1 MHSRGEA
8 SPYGAGDAPAPYEPE
23 SRLDTP
29 TSEIPIIAGA
39 HCDNDAA
46 GAHHVAEKERIPVEI
61 WIILSAT
68 CFIALGFGL
77 IVPVLPQFAAS
88 FGVTALQVT
97 IVVSAFA
104 FMRLVAAPL
113 AGFSS
118 ERFGEQ
124 RVYTVGLLIVA
135 ASSIASA
142 FAADYWQLLMFRAL
156 GGIGSVLFTV
166 ASGALVIRFSPPS
179 LRGRISSM
187 WGGVF
192 LLGSVAGPVIGG
204 LLGQLG
210 MRVPFIAYGIALIIA
225 AGIIAFALHRPAQRS
240 GSEPQEKLP
249 PLSLKA
255 VSGDSAYRASLV
267 TGFAGGWANF
277 GVRSAVIPLFVAGLI
292 SAEPWAAGTVVAV
305 GALGNILSL
314 VVAGSASDRH
324 GRKPYLLLGLA
335 VAAIGFAAVPLS
347 TNLVMIMLV
356 SLVCGIGSGMM
367 APALQATVA
376 DVIGREHSGG
386 RALATFQMSQDIGM
400 ILGPIVAG
408 ALIDASGYGWPFW
421 SSALLLA
428 VAALAWM
435 PARETVRKAAN

>member
-1 MHSRGEA
+1 MRSGGA
-8 SPYGAGDAPAPYEPE
+8 TPYGAGDAPAPYEPE

-29 TSEIPIIAGA
+29 TSEIQIIAGA
-39 HCDNDAA
+39 HCDPEL
-46 GAHHVAEKERIPVEI
+46 GADSVEGARERIPAEI
-61 WIILSAT
+61 WIILAAT

-88 FGVTALQVT
+88 FGVSALQVT

-104 FMRLVAAPL
+104 LMRLIAAPL

-124 RVYTVGLLIVA
+124 RVYAAGLLIVA

-142 FAADYWQLLMFRAL
+142 FAADYAQLLLFRAL
-156 GGIGSVLFTV
+156 GGVGSVLFTV
-166 ASGALVIRFSPPS
+166 ASGALVIRYSPAT

-192 LLGSVAGPVIGG
+192 LLGSVAGPVLGG

-210 MRVPFIAYGIALIIA
+210 MRVPFIAYGVALIIA
-225 AGIIAFALHRPAQRS
+225 AAIIAFALHRPAGRS
-240 GSEPQEKLP
+240 GSETPVKLP
-249 PLSLKA
+249 PLSLRA
-255 VSGDSAYRASLV
+255 VIGDSAYRASLV

-277 GVRSAVIPLFVAGLI
+277 GVRSAVIPLVVAALI
-292 SAEPWAAGTVVAV
+292 SGEPWAAGTVVAV

-314 VVAGSASDRH
+314 VLVGSASDKH
-324 GRKPYLLLGLA
+324 GRKPFLFVGLFIA
-335 VAAIGFAAVPLS
+335 AAGFVA
-347 TNLVMIMLV
+347 V
-356 SLVCGIGSGMM
+356 SLSENLIAISLSSFVCGVGSGMM
-367 APALQATVA
+367 APALQACVA

-386 RALATFQMSQDIGM
+386 RALASFQMSQDIGM

-408 ALIDASGYGWPFW
+408 ALIDVSGYRWSFW
-421 SSALLLA
+421 SCTILLGIACLSW
-428 VAALAWM
+428 LR
-435 PARETVRKAAN
+435 ARETVTRR